1 MFDRMGTLSYI
12 CGTTNANGRRKRVE
26 ALLRH
31 WFEDRLIVERRKWPK
46 TKYSK
51 FWAPDDT
58 VNFMLTF
65 GDNPSELVVGAHYDA
80 VPNAPG
86 ANDNGAAVVQ
96 LMEVAYLLDQLKQM
110 GQPEPNVTICFW
122 DHEEIFGSKYM
133 GSKLFLTTRSPKQAI
148 VVDVSGIGDPYV
160 SGRDEVGLFPDL
172 PVRKTPP
179 SDNMNFQIHGVPVTL
194 VCALPPEQMEDKAP
208 AAWGTMHTKQDAID
222 IIDPDTMEKMPW
234 VIIEAIAL
242 NEKLNGESEDEDF
255 DEDEYFQGLAFEPVP
270 EAHSCP
276 CGGTLSTVIYG
287 DAFCCECGRLLKE
300 DKAGVAPNWNHLEE
314 EI

>member
-46 TKYSK
+46 AKYSK

-96 LMEVAYLLDQLKQM
+96 LMEVAYLLDQLRLM
-110 GQPEPNVTICFW
+110 GQQEPNVTICFW

-133 GSKLFLTTRSPKQAI
+133 GSKLFLKTRSPKQAI
-148 VVDVSGIGDPYV
+148 VVDVSGIGEAYV
-160 SGRDEVGLFPDL
+160 SDSDEVGLFPDL

-179 SDNMNFQIHGVPVTL
+179 SDNMNFQISGVPVTL
-194 VCALPPEQMEDKAP
+194 ICALPPDQLRDKKP
-208 AAWGTMHTKQDAID
+208 AAWDTMHTKKDAID
-222 IIDPDTMEKMPW
+222 IIDPDTMAQMPW
-234 VIIEAIAL
+234 VILDAIAL
-242 NEKLNGESEDEDF
+242 NEQLNAREPEI
-255 DEDEYFQGLAFEPVP
+255 DEDEEAFFSGLSFEAGS
-270 EAHSCP
+270 ETHSCP

-287 DAFCCECGRLLKE
+287 SVFCSECGRILKE
-300 DKAGVAPNWNHLEE
+300 GSGAVEPNWNAE